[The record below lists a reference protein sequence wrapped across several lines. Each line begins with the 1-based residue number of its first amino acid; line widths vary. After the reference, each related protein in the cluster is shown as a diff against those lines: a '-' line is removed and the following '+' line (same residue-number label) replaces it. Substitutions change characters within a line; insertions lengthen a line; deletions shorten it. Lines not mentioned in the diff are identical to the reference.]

1 MLLLL
6 LQCMRDRVPDIAEV
20 VIVSMMLWLDAMK
33 SRMILEGVVVA
44 VVVVLAE
51 VRIFVQRLTLNR
63 RVLVRMLLLLLLL
76 LLVMMRSIV
85 VVGTS
90 VAMDDSVIERVG
102 IGAVMRWFFGQDVS
116 PTVG

>member
-44 VVVVLAE
+44 VVVVVLAE

-63 RVLVRMLLLLLLL
+63 RVLVRMLLL

>member
-1 MLLLL
+1 
-6 LQCMRDRVPDIAEV
+6 
-20 VIVSMMLWLDAMK
+20 
-33 SRMILEGVVVA
+33 
-44 VVVVLAE
+44 
-51 VRIFVQRLTLNR
+51 
-63 RVLVRMLLLLLLL
+63 
-76 LLVMMRSIV
+76 MMRSIV